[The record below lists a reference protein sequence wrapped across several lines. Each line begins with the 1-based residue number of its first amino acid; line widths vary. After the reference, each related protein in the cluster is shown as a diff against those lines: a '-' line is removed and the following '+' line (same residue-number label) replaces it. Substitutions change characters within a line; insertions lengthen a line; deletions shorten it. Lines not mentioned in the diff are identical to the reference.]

1 MKRIPGLTPGI
12 LPTAFIL
19 IFLLA
24 PDLWPNGFPDGNQD
38 NSPQSEKIIR
48 LSARYQE
55 KNGPVWLAS
64 GEVELR
70 FGSLLLMADRLQVN
84 SETYEVMAEG
94 QVTLQ
99 LSSEVISCETLFY
112 NLKTGEGRLEG
123 VRTISRPGLL
133 FGAGAIEKSAADFY
147 RLEKAWFTTCA
158 QPVPRW
164 CFSFARASLKPED
177 YVSLQ
182 KAVFKIK
189 NLPIF
194 YLPYLRYPLKDRAT
208 GFLFPRLGFNRIK
221 GLSLRQSFYWALAP
235 NLDATISVDYYSNKG
250 TGLGLEYRYLL
261 PAGTRGEASAYL
273 FFFQKEEGGEGHP
286 QPAYILRLNHRQ
298 SLPAGFQLTGQA
310 DYSSSFNFLREFDNN
325 FTTATVNNRFYQLS
339 LSRNWSYFNFNLR
352 TSRFESYFPQTGQS
366 VSTTYLPQISFNLLK
381 YRLQPFLYLS
391 FESGLNNWRYSWET
405 GLSDQAYTLGQ
416 AYFRPALNCPLP
428 LTDWLNLNLST
439 GGNFTYYFQ
448 SYEPGTTVR
457 SSRPLLTSQARL
469 GLQLEGPVLYR
480 IYFNRGQ
487 PYLKHLLVPFLSFSY
502 DTPLSQATL
511 EKIISPLGIFRN
523 NDLKFG
529 LVQHW
534 LKKTEGSPREILTF
548 GLAETVYFDP
558 EHSPNRYYYFQAPR
572 RHFSPVNAY
581 LRYYPGTRFSLD
593 ISADFNPYEKNF
605 LSSRLT
611 ASLGQP
617 EAPFFFRL
625 NWTRNY
631 QPLTPD
637 SIFRSHQAG
646 LQAGWRWPERLDL
659 KTQVEFD
666 LQNRKILYTA
676 LAGIYHYQCLDFSFD
691 LRVFYYRS
699 QPEVQFRFSVGLGN
713 ISRSSDLLGA
723 LSF

>member
-1 MKRIPGLTPGI
+1 MPGLARGI
-12 LPTAFIL
+12 LLTALILFIL
-19 IFLLA
+19 LIG
-24 PDLWPNGFPDGNQD
+24 PDLWPSSLPANNQD
-38 NSPQSEKIIR
+38 NRPQPEEAISV
-48 LSARYQE
+48 SARYQE

-70 FGSLLLMADRLQVN
+70 FGYLLLMADRLQVN

-99 LSSEVISCETLFY
+99 LPSEVISCEKLFY
-112 NLKTGEGRLEG
+112 NLKTGEGRLED
-123 VRTISRPGLL
+123 VRAISRPGLL
-133 FGAGAIEKSAADFY
+133 FGAGAIEKSSTDLY
-147 RLEKAWFTTCA
+147 RLEKAWFTTCT

-182 KAVFKIK
+182 QAVLRIK
-189 NLPIF
+189 NLPVL

-208 GFLFPRLGFNRIK
+208 GFLFPRLGFNRVK
-221 GLSLRQSFYWALAP
+221 GVSLRQSFYWALAP
-235 NLDATISVDYYSNKG
+235 NQDATISVDHYSKKG
-250 TGLGLEYRYLL
+250 TGLGLEYRYLF

-273 FFFQKEEGGEGHP
+273 FFFRKEDEGESP
-286 QPAYILRLNHRQ
+286 RPAYILRLNHRQ

-325 FTTATVNNRFYQLS
+325 FTTATVNNRSYQLS
-339 LSRNWSYFNFNLR
+339 LNRNWSYFNFNLR

-366 VSTTYLPQISFNLLK
+366 VSTAYLPQVSFNLLK

-391 FESGLNNWRYSWET
+391 FESGLNNWRYSWKTE
-405 GLSDQAYTLGQ
+405 LSDQAYSLGQ
-416 AYFRPALNCPLP
+416 AFFRPAFNCPL
-428 LTDWLNLNLST
+428 LLADWLNLNLSA

-448 SYEPGTTVR
+448 RYEPGTTVR

-480 IYFNRGQ
+480 IYFSRGQ

-502 DTPLSQATL
+502 DTPLSRETL
-511 EKIISPLGIFRN
+511 EQIISPFGIFRN

-534 LKKTEGSPREILTF
+534 LKRTAGSPREILTI
-548 GLAETVYFDP
+548 GLSETVFFDP
-558 EHSPNRYYYFQAPR
+558 EHSPNRYYYLQNPQ

-581 LRYYPGTRFSLD
+581 LRYYPGSRFSLD

-617 EAPFFFRL
+617 EDSFFFRL

-713 ISRSSDLLGA
+713 ISHSSDLLGA
-723 LSF
+723 LGF